1 LLTIIMGVLPFVVA
15 PDSPFAFVPLWVSI
29 MLLVLGVLLIAGAA
43 LNMYL
48 VRQQLSE
55 QAS

>member
-1 LLTIIMGVLPFVVA
+1 MGVLPFVVA